1 MCFAVTTTWRPKFFF
16 APSDLGRFKVL
27 IFVLV
32 GSLIVLNMLLG
43 NLQRGSKLGAK
54 ESNFSGDH
62 KMRCSCSVEAVHSCT
77 QEKKSTWK
85 MYLRG
90 TTPALSL
97 HPWKQLRLVG
107 ILVEAVQTVATME
120 HEQIRVDLAKTVHL
134 SDLISEDGYVTKKVD
149 TQ

>member
-1 MCFAVTTTWRPKFFF
+1 
-16 APSDLGRFKVL
+16 
-27 IFVLV
+27 
-32 GSLIVLNMLLG
+32 
-43 NLQRGSKLGAK
+43 
-54 ESNFSGDH
+54 
-62 KMRCSCSVEAVHSCT
+62 
-77 QEKKSTWK
+77 